1 LGLLDGISA
10 VEFPKESVLLWNHR
24 KGETFCVYVKAKH
37 LMVRKNASDMLIFFI
52 FRSDYSSQVP

>member
-52 FRSDYSSQVP
+52 FRSD